1 MPKEPKCKVIFCVPF
16 LDKPTAPFIAALEA
30 SIPLI
35 EAAGWDHGLV
45 QERGNVYISSAR
57 NTMLRKALNG
67 VPDCVVFLDYD
78 LSWEPPDLLTLI
90 QTEGEVVAGTYR
102 FKTDDTVE
110 YMADHLTFNGL
121 PLARP
126 DGCIRA
132 VNIPA
137 GFLKI
142 TRPAVN
148 RFMAAYPQLVYGD
161 LCYPYVDLFNHG
173 AMDRVWYGEDYGFC
187 KHWRDIGGEIWLRPD
202 LNITH
207 HSTDKAYPG
216 NFHEWLMSKPGGS
229 KDPARL
235 KALEAM
241 SNPEV
246 VALLEQLKPKDI
258 A

>member
-1 MPKEPKCKVIFCVPF
+1 
-16 LDKPTAPFIAALEA
+16 
-30 SIPLI
+30 
-35 EAAGWDHGLV
+35 
-45 QERGNVYISSAR
+45 
-57 NTMLRKALNG
+57 MLRKALNG

-121 PLARP
+121 PIARP

-132 VNIPA
+132 VNVPA